1 MDTVKPVMGDL
12 ERQAQF
18 EAVEAKRQEMVRK
31 LREAQQP
38 ILADLR
44 AVGFDVPSVWSLG
57 RGGEGFSVVLPVLLK
72 HLERGGY
79 PDRIMGALASRL
91 GVKEMRPYWD
101 KLRDMYVRAT
111 GPHEK
116 DSLAAALAET
126 VTRER
131 EEDLISLI
139 RDDSL
144 GDSRIMLLRGLIR
157 LRSDRSRAVMDSL
170 VDHPVLGKAATRV
183 VHQRKLRQARK
194 NRKSAAR

>member
-1 MDTVKPVMGDL
+1 MSDS

-44 AVGFDVPSVWSLG
+44 AVGFDVDSLWSLG
-57 RGGEGFSVVLPVLLK
+57 SRPKSYTAALPVLLK

-79 PDRIMGALASRL
+79 PDRIMGALAFRL

-101 KLRDMYVRAT
+101 TLRDMYVRAT
-111 GPHEK
+111 GGDERQGF
-116 DSLAAALAET
+116 AAALAEI

-139 RDDSL
+139 LDDNL
-144 GDSRIMLLRGLIR
+144 DDSRILLLRGLTR
-157 LRSDRSRAVMDSL
+157 LRSDRSRAVMESL
-170 VDHPVLGKAATRV
+170 VDHPVLGKAATGV
-183 VHQRKLRQARK
+183 VHQRELRQARK

>member
-1 MDTVKPVMGDL
+1 MRDL

-44 AVGFDVPSVWSLG
+44 AVGFEVPSVWHLG
-57 RGGEGFSVVLPVLLK
+57 YGGEGFSVVLPVVLK

-79 PDRIMGALASRL
+79 PDRIMGALASAL

-101 KLRDMYVRAT
+101 TLRDMYVRAT
-111 GPHEK
+111 GGDERQGFA
-116 DSLAAALAET
+116 SALVDT

-139 RDDSL
+139 LDDSL
-144 GDSRIMLLRGLIR
+144 DGSRIILLSGLSR
-157 LRSDRSRAVMDSL
+157 LRSDRSRAVMESL
-170 VDHPVLGKAATRV
+170 VDHPVLGIQASET

-194 NRKSAAR
+194 NRK